1 MVLTRFGKGGLR
13 LYCFL
18 RSPARWTSIGT
29 SSGRCR
35 SDIGMPDPLICTCG
49 VVDIEVEIVFEDH
62 VTPEIERIMQEWE
75 QSSM

>member
-1 MVLTRFGKGGLR
+1 
-13 LYCFL
+13 
-18 RSPARWTSIGT
+18 
-29 SSGRCR
+29 
-35 SDIGMPDPLICTCG
+35 MPDPLICTCG